1 MRLTKEQN
9 ANYNEY
15 LIDSII
21 TYDGEVPN
29 NPIKYFFEVFENEAG
44 WNVERVGLQNAV
56 AEWLSGLPSVISI
69 PFMNWEIL
77 ELAHNMGTPTHTE
90 KEEDAIL
97 NNYWSFMANKLIKLN
112 NKEK

>member
-1 MRLTKEQN
+1 MKLTKEQN

-15 LIDSII
+15 LIDSIL
-21 TYDGEVPN
+21 TYDGEIPE
-29 NPIKYFFEVFENEAG
+29 NPIKYFFEVFEKEQG

-77 ELAHNMGTPTHTE
+77 ELAHNMGTPTHSG

-97 NNYWSFMANKLIKLN
+97 NNYWSFMAKRLIKLN
-112 NKEK
+112 KEN